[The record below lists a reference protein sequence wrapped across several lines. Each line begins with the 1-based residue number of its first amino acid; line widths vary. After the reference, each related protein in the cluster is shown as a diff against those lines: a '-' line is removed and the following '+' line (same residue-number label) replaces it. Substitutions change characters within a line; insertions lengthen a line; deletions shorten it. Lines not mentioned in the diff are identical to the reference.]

1 MQQVLLTEVKT
12 KTKTKTIVSRIQQKR
27 WNHKPMV
34 LRYDF
39 SNNHRMMIVRL
50 IQMNP
55 CQSRL
60 FFHGNL
66 FQDSISSCQ
75 EKQMN
80 SLLPGY
86 TFKTIAS

>member
-60 FFHGNL
+60 FFHGN
-66 FQDSISSCQ
+66 
-75 EKQMN
+75 
-80 SLLPGY
+80 
-86 TFKTIAS
+86 FKTQSHPAKKNK